1 MYLIVAAF
9 LGLMGV
15 SGFFGRSNLSGL
27 HVALDL
33 PEEIFAATDVPVKI
47 TLQNKRRILPAF
59 LIRVTIDDKE
69 VLFPFVPAK
78 GVGKKYLD
86 FYFSRRGS
94 YRSKL
99 VYLSSVYPF
108 NFFTR
113 YKAAAA
119 AYEAV
124 VFPQLKK
131 CELHSFLGDRAMR
144 GGEHYAQKSGYD
156 GELVSIRNYASGDPS
171 KYIHWKSSAKT
182 GELKTK
188 EFLMA
193 SHQPVLID
201 FERVDIRDREEKISC
216 ITYFIINSFRNKI
229 PVGLKLTGTIY
240 KPGLSKTHKISMLR
254 GLALYGES

>member
-1 MYLIVAAF
+1 
-9 LGLMGV
+9 MGV

-27 HVALDL
+27 NVSLDF
-33 PEEIFAATDVPVKI
+33 PDEIFAATQVPVKI
-47 TLQNKRRILPAF
+47 TLLNKRRILPAF
-59 LIRVTIDDKE
+59 LIRVSIDDKE
-69 VLFPFVPAK
+69 VLFPFVPPK
-78 GVGKKYLD
+78 CGGTKYVD
-86 FYFSRRGS
+86 FYFPARGS

-99 VYLSSVYPF
+99 LYLSSVYPF

-113 YKAAAA
+113 YKTTAA

-124 VFPQLKK
+124 VFPQAKK
-131 CELHSFLGDRAMR
+131 CDLHILFEDRAMH
-144 GGEHYAQKSGYD
+144 GGEHYAQKSAYD
-156 GELVSIRNYASGDPS
+156 GELVSIRNYTSGDPS

-216 ITYFIINSFRNKI
+216 ITYFIIKAFRNKI

-254 GLALYGES
+254 GLALLEKFI